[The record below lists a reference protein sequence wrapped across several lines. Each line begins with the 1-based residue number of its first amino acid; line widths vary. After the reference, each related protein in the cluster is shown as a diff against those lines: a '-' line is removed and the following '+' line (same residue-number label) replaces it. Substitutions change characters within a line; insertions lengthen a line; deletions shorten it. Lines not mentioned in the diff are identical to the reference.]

1 MHTDH
6 SFLPLLLIAALAF
19 AVPIVAA
26 RLRWFQAPAMV
37 LEIICGIAVG
47 RSGFDLVPE
56 SEVLGFLSLFGFVYL
71 MFLAGLEIDFRRLKV
86 QWGAR
91 REDGLFNSA
100 FFLAGALFAG
110 TAALSM
116 GAALALSHG
125 GLVESDSLLLLGLV
139 LCTTSVGAVVP
150 TLKERGEIGSPF
162 GQVLLLAAIVADV
175 VTIVALTVVMIIETE
190 GSSLELLVVAVMF
203 LAIYVAVKVGRTLS
217 ERGHL
222 SRLFGGVISA
232 STHIKVRGSLALLL
246 VFVALA
252 ELIGVEVVLGAF
264 LAGALVSI
272 FTPRAHDLLTHKLEA
287 LGYGFFVPLFFIMVG
302 VRFDAAVLTG
312 GWQTLGMLLGLLVA
326 AYLVKVLPSMAAL
339 GTRFGRRRAFSGG
352 LLLSSRL
359 TLIIAISAV
368 ALSLGLISDAMNSA
382 VILLAIVTC
391 TVSPALYARMTP
403 KRVRHQRR
411 VIVAGAGRVGREL
424 VRRLREQD
432 VPVVLIE
439 HDPSQLHKLSDMGM
453 NTVLGDASDPGV
465 LRDAGL
471 TEDDVFV
478 AVTGNDKDNLEACL
492 AARDLAAVSKAIAR
506 DNNPNNTIRF
516 SQAGVIPLDLT
527 GALAVTLENII
538 LRPDLV
544 HLLMHEGP
552 EHEAFELRVRRVPD
566 GIRQVRDIGRMD
578 DTRLV
583 LIRREED
590 VIVPVGTTEL
600 CLDDRIV
607 AFGPE
612 SDRRWLSDLFEGG
625 QR

>member
-1 MHTDH
+1 MQTEH

-19 AVPIVAA
+19 VVPVVVA
-26 RLRWFQAPAMV
+26 RMRWFQAPAVV
-37 LEIICGIAVG
+37 LEILCGIVVG
-47 RSGFDLVPE
+47 RSGLDLVQE
-56 SEVLGFLSLFGFVYL
+56 NDVLGFLSLFGFIYL

-91 REDGLFNSA
+91 REEGLFKNA

-110 TAALSM
+110 TAALSV
-116 GAALALSHG
+116 AAAWMLSHT
-125 GLVESDSLLLLGLV
+125 GLVEANSVLLLGLIFG
-139 LCTTSVGAVVP
+139 TTSVGAVVP

-175 VTIVALTVVMIIETE
+175 VTIVALTVVLILLTE
-190 GSSLELLVVAVMF
+190 GVSWELLVVAVMF
-203 LAIYVAVKVGRTLS
+203 LVIYLAVKIGHTLS
-217 ERGHL
+217 ERGSL
-222 SRLFGGVISA
+222 ARLFGGVISA

-252 ELIGVEVVLGAF
+252 EVIGAEIVLGAF

-272 FTPRAHDLLTHKLEA
+272 YTPRAHDLLTHRLEA
-287 LGYGFFVPLFFIMVG
+287 LGYGFFVPIFFIMVG
-302 VRFDAAVLTG
+302 VRFDLSVLSG
-312 GWQTLGMLLGLLVA
+312 GWQTLGMLAGLAVVA
-326 AYLVKVLPSMAAL
+326 YFVKVVPAVAVLSA
-339 GTRFGRRRAFSGG
+339 RFGRRRAFAGG

-382 VILLAIVTC
+382 VILLAIITC

-403 KRVRHQRR
+403 KQVRHQRR
-411 VIVAGAGRVGREL
+411 VAIFGAGRVGREL
-424 VRRLREQD
+424 VRRLGDQG
-432 VPVVLIE
+432 VPMLLFDE
-439 HDPSQLHKLSDMGM
+439 DPGQLRKLGESSAR
-453 NTVLGDASDPGV
+453 TVLGDASDPKV

-471 TEDDVFV
+471 TEDDVFI
-478 AVTGNDKDNLEACL
+478 AVTGDDQKNLNACL
-492 AARDLAAVSKAIAR
+492 VARDIAAVSKTIAR
-506 DNNPNNTIRF
+506 DNNPDNTNRF

-527 GALAVTLENII
+527 AALAVTLENII

-544 HLLMHEGP
+544 HLLMHESL
-552 EHEAFELRVRRVPD
+552 EHAAFEIKVRRLPD
-566 GIRQVRDIGRMD
+566 GVRQVKDIGGMD

-590 VIVPVGTTEL
+590 VLVPVGTTEL
-600 CLDDRIV
+600 CLGDRIV

-612 SDRRWLSDLFEGG
+612 SDRYRLSNLFEGEAP
-625 QR
+625 

>member
-1 MHTDH
+1 MHTEH

-19 AVPIVAA
+19 VVPVVVA
-26 RLRWFQAPAMV
+26 RMRWFQAPAVV
-37 LEIICGIAVG
+37 LELVCGIAVG
-47 RSGFDLVPE
+47 RSGLDLVQE
-56 SEVLGFLSLFGFVYL
+56 NEVLGFLSLFGFVYL
-71 MFLAGLEIDFRRLKV
+71 MFLAGLEIDFRRLQV

-91 REDGLFNSA
+91 REEGLLKNA
-100 FFLAGALFAG
+100 FFLAGALFVG

-116 GAALALSHG
+116 GAAWTLSHT
-125 GLVESDSLLLLGLV
+125 GLVEADSLLLLGLIFG
-139 LCTTSVGAVVP
+139 TTSVGAVVP

-175 VTIVALTVVMIIETE
+175 VTIVALTVVLILMTE
-190 GSSLELLVVAVMF
+190 GFSWELLVVAVMF
-203 LAIYVAVKVGRTLS
+203 LAIYLAVKIGHTLN
-217 ERGHL
+217 EQGHL
-222 SRLFGGVISA
+222 AKLFGGVISA

-252 ELIGVEVVLGAF
+252 EVIGVEIVLGAF

-302 VRFDAAVLTG
+302 VRFDLSVLTG
-312 GWQTLGMLLGLLVA
+312 GWHTFAMLFGLLGA
-326 AYLVKVLPSMAAL
+326 AYLVKVVPAMAAL
-339 GTRFGRRRAFSGG
+339 GARFGRRRAFSGG
-352 LLLSSRL
+352 ILLSSRL

-368 ALSLGLISDAMNSA
+368 ALSLGLITDAMNSA

-403 KRVRHQRR
+403 QRVRHQRR
-411 VIVAGAGRVGREL
+411 VAVAGAGRVGREL
-424 VRRLREQD
+424 VRRLGEQG
-432 VPVVLIE
+432 VQVLLIE
-439 HDPSQLHKLSDMGM
+439 NDPRQVPKLGETKVK
-453 NTVLGDASDPGV
+453 TVVGDAADHEV
-465 LRDAGL
+465 LRSAGL

-478 AVTGNDKDNLEACL
+478 AVTGDDQKNLDACM
-492 AARDLAAVSKAIAR
+492 AAREVGAVSKVIGR
-506 DNNPNNTIRF
+506 DNNPDNTVRF
-516 SQAGVIPLDLT
+516 SRAGVIPLDMT

-544 HLLMHEGP
+544 HLLMHESAD
-552 EHEAFELRVRRVPD
+552 HEAFELTVRKLPEGVRL
-566 GIRQVRDIGRMD
+566 VRDIGRMD

-590 VIVPVGTTEL
+590 VVVPVGTTEI

-612 SDRRWLSDLFEGG
+612 TDRQWLSSLFEGDSP
-625 QR
+625 

>member
-1 MHTDH
+1 MHTEH

-19 AVPIVAA
+19 VVPIVVA
-26 RLRWFQAPAMV
+26 RLRWFQAPAVV
-37 LEIICGIAVG
+37 LELVCGIAVG
-47 RSGFDLVPE
+47 RSGLNLVQE

-91 REDGLFNSA
+91 AEDGLFANA
-100 FFLAGALFAG
+100 FFQAGSIFAG
-110 TAALSM
+110 TAALSI
-116 GAALALSHG
+116 AAAWALTSS
-125 GLVESDSLLLLGLV
+125 GLVEADSLLLLGLIFG
-139 LCTTSVGAVVP
+139 TTSVGAVVP

-175 VTIVALTVVMIIETE
+175 VTIVALTVVLILQTQ
-190 GSSLELLVVAVMF
+190 GVSWELLVVAVMF
-203 LAIYVAVKVGRTLS
+203 LAIYLAVKIGHTLN

-222 SRLFGGVISA
+222 ARLFGGVISA

-252 ELIGVEVVLGAF
+252 EVIGVEIVLGAF

-302 VRFDAAVLTG
+302 VRFDLSVLTG
-312 GWQTLGMLLGLLVA
+312 GWQTLGMLVGLVA
-326 AYLVKVLPSMAAL
+326 AAYTVKIIPSLVAL
-339 GTRFGRRRAFSGG
+339 GPRFGRRRAFAGG
-352 LLLSSRL
+352 ILLSSRL

-382 VILLAIVTC
+382 VILLAIITC
-391 TVSPALYARMTP
+391 TISPAMYVRMTP
-403 KRVRHQRR
+403 RRVRHQQR
-411 VIVAGAGRVGREL
+411 VVVAGAGRVGREL
-424 VRRLREQD
+424 IRRLGEQG
-432 VPVVLIE
+432 VPVVVIE
-439 HDPSQLHKLSDMGM
+439 QDPWQLHKLGDLEVA
-453 NTVLGDASDPGV
+453 TVLGDVTDPKT
-465 LRDAGL
+465 LREARL

-478 AVTGNDKDNLEACL
+478 AVTGDDQKNLEACM
-492 AARDLAAVSKAIAR
+492 AARDTAAVCKVIAR
-506 DNNPNNTIRF
+506 DNNPDSTVLF

-544 HLLMHEGP
+544 HLLMHESP
-552 EHEAFELRVRRVPD
+552 DHEAFELTVHRLPDGVRRVM
-566 GIRQVRDIGRMD
+566 DIGRMD
-578 DTRLV
+578 DTRLI

-590 VIVPVGTTEL
+590 VVVPVGTTEL
-600 CLDDRIV
+600 CLADRIV

-612 SDRRWLSDLFEGG
+612 SDRQWLTDLFGG
-625 QR
+625 ERS